1 MSSDISSSLA
11 STVQTSSALATPLH
25 FDVIIKV
32 EYVGK
37 PNTAL
42 KSGVQRRKQFT
53 CRRCNSWTTSHRTN
67 AVKHVVSLHPLPRG
81 SSQSSIST
89 PTSQRDISSMF
100 TPVISQ
106 NGLRNSFNQQA
117 YREAIIGL
125 LTRRRMPFSAVE
137 WSEMK
142 DLALACNPAIE
153 DLLITSR
160 RTAVRYIAS
169 NYRLYRGQIK
179 EGLAASISP
188 IHISSD
194 LWTSPHRHSLL
205 AICAQWVDPEGRLQK
220 ALLGLPE
227 CRYSHSG
234 EKQAGLILQVVEEFS
249 IQSKLGWHTGDNA
262 TSNNTCLEV
271 MESRL
276 LAEHQVQFNAKQ
288 RRVRCIGHI
297 INLSLQ
303 AFLLASSREAL
314 LAALKATVD
323 VSGEEL
329 IAQFSDVLDSQQQK
343 RRAECMRSNE
353 PQGSQSGRRHAR
365 RRDSHGSLDSVGDE
379 FSGIQGVSTLRKL
392 HELAIWLRSSSLHAD
407 IWDDNVGLRLGID
420 NRTRWSSW
428 YMVIDRAITKQ
439 SEIKA
444 FMTDHEAVLGNMRLT
459 AQDWDLL
466 GKARTF
472 LQPFASATLY
482 AEGDRSSISQSLPLM
497 DALLAHYERNKTH
510 YSQEDCYDPRMVR
523 AIEMGWFVLDKY
535 YNMTEEA
542 PVYAAAL
549 LLDPSRRAAYIRKNW
564 PVTWVEPAIESANA
578 LWVESFSTM
587 LVPDDQRTSLSM
599 PPPAKP
605 SRKRG
610 SELDLLMK
618 DMEVI
623 TADVWDYDDFRT
635 FIELP
640 TFRIDCSPL
649 EWWSRS
655 EQKSRYPRLHSM
667 AMTILSIPAESSEP
681 ERTFSGSRRT
691 CSWDRLSLSC
701 LNIQRIECIGSWIR
715 EGHIR
720 LSNLNG
726 MGLPMEA
733 TVMDEDDEL
742 DDEILD
748 EIEWI

>member
-1 MSSDISSSLA
+1 
-11 STVQTSSALATPLH
+11 
-25 FDVIIKV
+25 
-32 EYVGK
+32 
-37 PNTAL
+37 
-42 KSGVQRRKQFT
+42 
-53 CRRCNSWTTSHRTN
+53 
-67 AVKHVVSLHPLPRG
+67 
-81 SSQSSIST
+81 
-89 PTSQRDISSMF
+89 MF

-106 NGLRNSFNQQA
+106 NGLRNTFNQQA

-137 WSEMK
+137 WNEMK

-160 RTAVRYIAS
+160 RTAVRFIAS
-169 NYRLYRGQIK
+169 NYKLYKGQIK
-179 EGLAASISP
+179 ESLSTSISP

-205 AICAQWVDPEGRLQK
+205 AVCAQWVDQDGQLQK

-234 EKQAGLILQVVEEFS
+234 EKQASLILQVVEEFN
-249 IQSKLGWHTGDNA
+249 IQYKLGWHTGDNA

-276 LAEHQVQFNAKQ
+276 LTEHQVQFKAKQ

-303 AFLLASSREAL
+303 AFLLASSKEAL
-314 LAALKATVD
+314 LAALAAAAD
-323 VSGEEL
+323 VCGEEPL
-329 IAQFSDVLDSQQQK
+329 AQFSDVLDSQQRKGQAQ
-343 RRAECMRSNE
+343 RPQSNE
-353 PQGSQSGRRHAR
+353 SQESQSGRRDAHR
-365 RRDSHGSLDSVGDE
+365 RGSRDSYVSVGDE
-379 FSGIQGVSTLRKL
+379 FHGIQDMPTLRKL
-392 HELAIWLRSSSLHAD
+392 HELAVWLRSSSLHAD
-407 IWDDNVGLRLGID
+407 VWDDNVGLRLGID
-420 NRTRWSSW
+420 NQTRWSSW
-428 YMVIDRAITKQ
+428 YAVIDRAIAKQ

-444 FMTDHEAVLGNMRLT
+444 FMTDHEAALGNLRLT
-459 AQDWDLL
+459 APDWDLL
-466 GKARTF
+466 CKAHAF

-482 AEGDRSSISQSLPLM
+482 AEGDKSSISQSLPLM
-497 DALLAHYERNKTH
+497 DALLAHYERNKMY
-510 YSQEDCYDPRMVR
+510 YSQEDYYDPRMIR

-549 LLDPSRRAAYIRKNW
+549 LLDPSRKAAYIRKNW
-564 PVTWVEPAIESANA
+564 PASWVEPAIEASNA
-578 LWVESFSTM
+578 LWEESFKEM
-587 LVPDDQRTSLSM
+587 PVPDDQSIPMSV
-599 PPPAKP
+599 PPPIKP
-605 SRKRG
+605 PKKRG
-610 SELDLLMK
+610 VELDLLMK

-623 TADVWDYDDFRT
+623 TADLRDSDDFRT
-635 FIELP
+635 FVESLP
-640 TFRIDCSPL
+640 FRIDCSPL
-649 EWWSRS
+649 EWWSRT
-655 EQKSRYPRLHSM
+655 EQKSRYPRLHIM

-681 ERTFSGSRRT
+681 ERAFSGSRRA
-691 CSWDRLSLSC
+691 CSWDRLRLSC

-726 MGLPMEA
+726 MGLAMEA
-733 TVMDEDDEL
+733 IAVDEDDEL
-742 DDEILD
+742 DDEVLD